1 MSSRLASLVLLLG
14 CGVAAAAPAV
24 ASEQSQALASR
35 ALVALNAGQTQQ
47 ALELLD
53 QAVAADPTDADVLYQ
68 RGATRAKLG
77 NYPGA
82 IEDLRATLAIR
93 PDFPQAELE
102 LGIALTENG
111 QNKEA
116 EPFLQRAQYTPEL
129 EAQASF
135 FLGIAQLRLDRPGDA
150 RRNFERARSR
160 DPSLDLAVQY
170 YEGVIDYRQRDYGSA
185 EAHFTAVRRANPDSA
200 MAREAEQFVTLI
212 QNAQRA
218 AYSAFGTVALEYDSN
233 VTLGPNSTTTIPNSV
248 TGEGDGRVV
257 LNAGGTYVPW
267 SYGPVSVAVSYEF
280 FQSLQFHLT
289 DFDLQDHRPTI
300 QLMFDF
306 DRVFVG
312 LLARYDYYL
321 LSTASF
327 LQETTAFPW
336 VSLREDI
343 GRTEVY
349 ARLQWRHYYAKN
361 SFAQLDGFY
370 NFAGVRQFIDLGGA
384 DRQLW
389 FGYQLGFTDPDE
401 LGSNIYQYGSNQV
414 EVALRWP
421 LLYSIVGE
429 TGYRYENQIYGAASG
444 QVDPKPGRRHDNDH
458 RVIVSFQR
466 PLSELWDHLFV
477 SASWF
482 GTFNNSNKPLFEYE
496 RQIGSIAA
504 EVRF

>member
-1 MSSRLASLVLLLG
+1 MNRTAILVLLLSCAG
-14 CGVAAAAPAV
+14 AAAPAG
-24 ASEQSQALASR
+24 ASEQSQALAAR
-35 ALVALNAGQTQQ
+35 GLIELDAGHTQQ
-47 ALELLD
+47 ALELFD
-53 QAVAADPTDADVLYQ
+53 QAVAADPTDANVLYQ

-82 IEDLRATLAIR
+82 IDDLRAALALR
-93 PDFPQAELE
+93 PEFPQADLE
-102 LGIALTENG
+102 LGIALTQNG

-116 EPFLQRAQYTPEL
+116 VPLLQRAQYTPAL
-129 EAQASF
+129 DAQASF
-135 FLGIAQLRLDRPGDA
+135 FLGLAQLRLDRPGDA
-150 RRNFERARSR
+150 RQNFERARLR
-160 DPSLDLAVQY
+160 DPSLELAVQY
-170 YEGVIDYRQRDYGSA
+170 YEGVIDYRQHEYGTA
-185 EAHFTAVRRANPDSA
+185 AAHFSAVQRANPDSA
-200 MAREAEQFVTLI
+200 MAHEATQFLVLM
-212 QNAQRA
+212 QRAQRA

-233 VTLGPNSTTTIPNSV
+233 VTLGPNSTTTIPNSI
-248 TGEGDGRVV
+248 TGQGDGRVV
-257 LNAGGTYVPW
+257 LDAGGTYVPW
-267 SYGPVSVAVSYEF
+267 SYGPVSLALSYEF
-280 FQSLQFHLT
+280 FQSLQFRLT
-289 DFDLQDHRPTI
+289 DFDLQDHRPSL

-321 LSTASF
+321 LSTDSF

-336 VSLREDI
+336 VSLREDSI

-370 NFAGVRQFIDLGGA
+370 NFAGVRQIVDLGGPN
-384 DRQLW
+384 RQLW

-401 LGSNIYQYGSNQV
+401 LGSEVYQYGSNQV

-429 TGYRYENQIYGAASG
+429 TGYRYEHQDYAAASG
-444 QVDPKPGRRHDNDH
+444 TVDPMPGRRHDNDH
-458 RVIVSFQR
+458 RIVVSFER
-466 PLSELWDHLFV
+466 PLSEIWDHLFV
-477 SASWF
+477 NASWF
-482 GTFNNSNKPLFEYE
+482 GTFNNSNKPIFEYQ